1 MCRGQK
7 NKEWKTRARTISS
20 GPRMANC
27 RWSTRLQGIEEAE
40 PKPDWY
46 SMVSRGY
53 SGGAEVEEESWF
65 CALLNLENRFTSVR
79 N

>member
-1 MCRGQK
+1 MDK
-7 NKEWKTRARTISS
+7 KTRAEDAGGARTISS

-46 SMVSRGY
+46 SMASRGY
-53 SGGAEVEEESWF
+53 QEKLGVVEG
-65 CALLNLENRFTSVR
+65 
-79 N
+79 